1 MIFGFGKKNQRD
13 DDEDSEEAED
23 VDYVLF
29 QGALNGKE
37 ANLNANARL
46 AQAGLIPAKEIITD
60 AISRRSEQL
69 RIEPKGERRSSSS

>member
-1 MIFGFGKKNQRD
+1 MIFGFGKKKQGSGKQQQD
-13 DDEDSEEAED
+13 GSDDEIEVED
-23 VDYVLF
+23 VDFVLF

-60 AISRRSEQL
+60 AISRRCEQL
-69 RIEPKGERRSSSS
+69 RIEPKG